1 MFEVHPCGRGMQQ
14 LGRPFIADLRACPAT
29 VWQAARVI
37 GRTEPY
43 SVLQSSP
50 LRGPPLSVSAMPA
63 LSEIS
68 NENESASRD
77 PPAKIQKVDVIST
90 LQVKLLSDKATVP
103 RRGSAKA
110 AGYDLAR
117 FAQ

>member
-1 MFEVHPCGRGMQQ
+1 
-14 LGRPFIADLRACPAT
+14 
-29 VWQAARVI
+29 
-37 GRTEPY
+37 
-43 SVLQSSP
+43 
-50 LRGPPLSVSAMPA
+50 MPA

-68 NENESASRD
+68 NENKSASHD

-117 FAQ
+117 FAQWRMYTSQCTTGNESHKCASLQCSRLCCACEGQGCGAH